1 MNLTNG
7 NGKTHL
13 LERGGT
19 LATVALCI
27 LGSMAF
33 YALWKWNETASIL
46 LIVAFKDVAVETIR
60 NFNKNVDEVIG
71 PDETNQ
77 PKEPKP

>member
-1 MNLTNG
+1 MKNLMNI
-7 NGKTHL
+7 

-27 LGSMAF
+27 LGAMAF

-60 NFNKNVDEVIG
+60 NFNKNVDEIVS
-71 PDETNQ
+71 DEEKQ
-77 PKEPKP
+77 P